1 MNIMI
6 INRVKKMVKGSLP
19 YYLLALLP
27 LATSCQDMFE
37 PADENTRQLEAM
49 VQETNYVYGL
59 LIYGYN
65 RLPYIRTTQT
75 DVATDDAVT
84 NVAGDVYKKMAT
96 GEWKSDNNPMS
107 RWNECKDGIQYV
119 NLFLKYVE
127 QVNWA
132 KSAASKQ
139 QMFIDR
145 LTGEALGL
153 RAIFYY
159 HLLQAHGGYT
169 ENGELLGVPLLTAP
183 EDGSSEYNQP
193 RAPFAD
199 CVKQIFADCDKA
211 MELLPNEYKDI
222 DDAEE
227 IPAKYKELGA
237 QLAGYNL
244 VFGNMAKNLVSG
256 KVAAAVKAQ
265 TALLA
270 ASPAYRDQSGVSSE
284 EAAKI
289 CANVLKDVEFDPEG
303 NIWYKNIDKLS
314 SSASIMPEILWRED
328 WQKQDASQETD
339 NFPPSLYGGGRI
351 NPSQNLV
358 DAFPMR
364 NGYPITDSRSN
375 FDPQD
380 PYKDRDPRLADDVIY
395 NGTVF
400 KSVVI
405 ITGTYESPTEKIG
418 HTDNI
423 NNSGSRSTL
432 TGYYM
437 RKLLRDDAGPSASSS
452 TAAVQPHIFPRI
464 RYTELFLA
472 YAETANEAWG
482 PRVDGAGLGLSAYD
496 VIKKIRERGGI
507 GKDEN
512 GDLIGDPYLEECAND
527 QAKMRELI
535 RNERRIELCFENKR
549 FWDIR
554 RWQLPLDESVKGV
567 QIDKIDEAKDAVP
580 GNLRYTL
587 LDVEPRQYES
597 YQNFGPIPNS
607 EVLLWSELKQ
617 NKGW

>member
-1 MNIMI
+1 
-6 INRVKKMVKGSLP
+6 
-19 YYLLALLP
+19 
-27 LATSCQDMFE
+27 MFE

-49 VQETNYVYGL
+49 VQETNYVHGL

-65 RLPYIRTTQT
+65 RLPYMTTTQT

-84 NVAGDVYKKMAT
+84 NVSGDTYRNMASGT
-96 GEWKSDNNPMS
+96 WSSENNPMS
-107 RWNECKDGIQYV
+107 QWNECKDGIQYV
-119 NLFLKYVE
+119 NLFLKYVN

-132 KSAASKQ
+132 PSAASKQ

-159 HLLQAHGGYT
+159 HLIQAHGGYT
-169 ENGELLGVPLLTAP
+169 DDGSLLGVPLLTEP
-183 EDGSSEYNQP
+183 EDGSSNYNQP
-193 RAPFAD
+193 RASFAD
-199 CVKQIFADCDKA
+199 CVQQIFKDCDKA
-211 MELLPNEYKDI
+211 MELLPAQYGDI
-222 DDAEE
+222 DDADS
-227 IPAKYKELGA
+227 IPSKYQELGA

-256 KVAAAVKAQ
+256 KVAAAIKAQ

-270 ASPAYRDQSGVSSE
+270 ASPAYREKSGVTSE

-289 CANVLKDVEFDPEG
+289 CASVLKDIEFDVEG
-303 NIWYKNIDKLS
+303 NIWYKNVEKLAS
-314 SSASIMPEILWRED
+314 SKTIIPEILWRAD
-328 WQKQDASQETD
+328 WVSADATQESD
-339 NFPPSLYGGGRI
+339 NFPPSLFGQGKV

-364 NGYPITDSRSN
+364 NGYPITDSRSG
-375 FDPQD
+375 FDAQD
-380 PYKDRDPRLADDVIY
+380 PYKDRDPRLTDDVIY

-405 ITGTYESPTEKIG
+405 ITGTYETTTEKKG
-418 HTDNI
+418 HDDNI
-423 NNSGSRSTL
+423 NNPSTASTR
-432 TGYYM
+432 TGYYLK
-437 RKLLRDDAGPSASSS
+437 KLLRNDAGASASSGS
-452 TAAVQPHIFPRI
+452 ASQQPHIFPRI
-464 RYTELFLA
+464 RYTEIFLA

-482 PRVDGAGLGLSAYD
+482 PKTDGAGLGLSAYD
-496 VIKKIRERGGI
+496 VIKMIRERGGI

-512 GDLIGDPYLEECAND
+512 GEPIGDPYLEECAND

-549 FWDIR
+549 FWDMR
-554 RWQLPLDESVKGV
+554 RWQIPINESVRGV
-567 QIDKIDEAKDAVP
+567 QIDKIDKDKDPEP
-580 GNLRYTL
+580 GNLKYTFIE
-587 LDVEPRQYES
+587 VEDRKFDS
-597 YQNFGPIPNS
+597 YQYFGPIPNS
-607 EVLLWSELKQ
+607 EVLLWSQLQQ